1 LTVRLVDS
9 DEEVEVRLVGH
20 IGQRDGAF
28 VYGIAFRHPEI
39 DFWKV
44 EFPREPAIT
53 IHNLTFECEIC
64 RTRQVIEQNDIEE
77 DVHAVNDCILHHC
90 QECDCSTSWRRA
102 VPEASAPAVPASP
115 VEAIAEAARDLP
127 EPVLVTT
134 GAAIAATAFEPIK
147 AGSTTI
153 AQTAGR
159 RENRRAHVRTKV
171 TFTACVRYAS
181 SDEVVECDNVSKG
194 GLCFRSRRHYP
205 ANEMIEIAAPYS
217 VGEQA
222 IFVSAAVRRVEE
234 LPSGLFR
241 YGLEYAK
248 SPRGST
254 YS

>member
-1 LTVRLVDS
+1 MNDS
-9 DEEVEVRLVGH
+9 L
-20 IGQRDGAF
+20 
-28 VYGIAFRHPEI
+28 
-39 DFWKV
+39 
-44 EFPREPAIT
+44 
-53 IHNLTFECEIC
+53 
-64 RTRQVIEQNDIEE
+64 
-77 DVHAVNDCILHHC
+77 LHHC
-90 QECDCSTSWRRA
+90 KECGCSTSWRRA
-102 VPEASAPAVPASP
+102 APEAVASAPAIPASP
-115 VEAIAEAARDLP
+115 VEAIAEAARDVP

-134 GAAIAATAFEPIK
+134 GTTVAPAAFGPSK
-147 AGSTTI
+147 AGSTSTI

-159 RENRRAHVRTKV
+159 HENRRAHVRTKV

-241 YGLEYAK
+241 YGVEYAK